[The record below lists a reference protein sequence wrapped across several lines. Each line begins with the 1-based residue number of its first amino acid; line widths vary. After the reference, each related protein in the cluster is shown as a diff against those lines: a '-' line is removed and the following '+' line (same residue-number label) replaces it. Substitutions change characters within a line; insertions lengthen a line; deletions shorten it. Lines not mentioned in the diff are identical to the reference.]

1 MIELQVFVKNNN
13 NNKNI
18 FKTKIK
24 NNNKQKELLSAS
36 DWL

>member
-1 MIELQVFVKNNN
+1 MMELQVFVKNNN
-13 NNKNI
+13 KKKI